1 MTKIRYQTFLLTR
14 ILQGNAFPTTKELLN
29 AINAAC
35 AIPESN
41 WATRKAAFN
50 SIAEKAPLR
59 SGDSCGLAITHS
71 DIPGYIEREWY
82 EFSSYSNATR
92 NITREEEFQI
102 AAQKFWLTDKEMGY
116 GQLPGEESE
125 LTEETDSSPRM

>member
-1 MTKIRYQTFLLTR
+1 MNKIRYQTFLLTR
-14 ILQGNAFPTTKELLN
+14 ILQGNAFPTTKELLK
-29 AINAAC
+29 AIDAAC

-41 WATRKAAFN
+41 WAKRKAAFN

-59 SGDSCGLAITHS
+59 SGDSCDLAITHS

-102 AAQKFWLTDKEMGY
+102 AVQEFWLTDKEMGF
-116 GQLPGEESE
+116 GQSPDEESE